1 MKYQITCD
9 NCGSK
14 FIIDA
19 EEGSTV
25 ECKCF
30 HCGGIMDITLPIV
43 GKDQEYIPHKE
54 PSYDKPYT
62 LEKAKESH
70 SAIMLWSILGVL
82 LFICVCAG
90 VYFYLQPSGA
100 EQPVQPQ
107 TTVMDTIPYEQPEP
121 EPTTPPVPD
130 TVETAPQVKQEEK
143 VSTERKEQYL
153 PTDSTQTEN
162 SSDQE

>member
-1 MKYQITCD
+1 MRKIILTGDRPTGKLHLGHYI
-9 NCGSK
+9 GSLRRR
-14 FIIDA
+14 
-19 EEGSTV
+19 V
-25 ECKCF
+25 ELQNI
-30 HCGGIMDITLPIV
+30 GD
-43 GKDQEYIPHKE
+43 
-54 PSYDKPYT
+54 YDKMFVFMADVQALT
-62 LEKAKESH
+62 DN
-70 SAIMLWSILGVL
+70 
-82 LFICVCAG
+82 AG
-90 VYFYLQPSGA
+90 AYFYLQPSGT